1 MADVVD
7 VESHPST
14 SSKAVS
20 CVAERAFSLAY
31 LGSTALDQRA
41 TLSMLPWIVAEL
53 LRRSEKE
60 QIEREV
66 MLYVCPPLVRC
77 VPAGSQS
84 NSSIFIFEQRAAHI
98 SRFVHCS
105 RQPGSFAY
113 LVRTQP
119 DNPDSHTSC
128 HVFRAPAGQ
137 PVQEVISCI
146 RQVGKA
152 AIKEEGRGKPGQPA
166 GVAAAAA
173 PGGSS
178 EAPPAAPAT
187 AVVPSSGVGGV
198 GGAQD
203 AFCNAHKFEVL
214 YRGRVSVAHKKAP
227 PTLVDDCIA
236 KFSLLESTRSRL
248 RCLDGGSGDGESNG
262 SPAPASDGP
271 SFIAGGG
278 DSRRSSQGAD
288 CADGPGSQ
296 DLIGDIGEP
305 APLVP
310 PATPTVSAAAAATAP
325 SSALLSESRLSL
337 SSSSSSPPAASAA
350 AAGADGRCAKTS
362 EEEEEDDDLVPD
374 EGIVIS
380 ARRSACNDN
389 AGGNGGKAASG
400 LSALATCDSLAF
412 DSDPLGVGVFAAVA
426 PTSGRSGSFS
436 YVGGNGGGNTN
447 DGGGSSVDLEG
458 VPDFRG
464 RCYSAAGSLQR
475 KPAQASGGAGA
486 GASACRTGRQRR
498 RHASAPSLVQPS
510 DADKN
515 RTMLFQV
522 GRFEINLISPDTKTV
537 AIEKNFKDISS
548 CSQGIKHVDHFG
560 FICRESAEPGVTHY
574 VCYVFQCASEA
585 LVDEIMLTLKQAF
598 HTAASLQNAKTPVQ
612 LCEACPMHYL
622 HKLCERIEGLYPPK
636 AKLVIQKHVALLS
649 DNEQADIFER
659 VQRQRPTGDQDEN
672 EVVMCVL
679 RQVCEGKQK
688 THTHLGD
695 MPQQGQ
701 PTHGTGDLRS
711 SPSQSKL
718 DILKNKAKKSFT
730 NSLENIFSRGGGR
743 MRSRLGSVDNYDSLR
758 ERSLNACESTRDGS
772 PGASPPPSPTL
783 SPHSPPTPESPLQMR
798 RRAHTFSHS
807 LPQGSGTQR
816 RITFAD
822 ERAESTGQAGATTT
836 PPPPP
841 SSSVSASASSS
852 SFSAAASFSAS
863 SSLSSSTA
871 AAAAAAAAVGKSKL
885 QRFYSFHSET
895 HHRKGPG
902 EGEGEGSLSGSPA
915 SPGPATLHPSPSAP
929 GLLKYLLNSQHQQQ
943 QYQQQQPASA
953 TRSDLDWGGSGSAA
967 SLRGVWSELGG
978 HNPPGRPS
986 CPPVQQR
993 RISWRQH
1000 IFLRVVAP
1008 GKSCA
1013 ASRAAAAARD
1023 GSELL
1028 PLSPLTPPLEES
1040 PIGSLLDSD
1049 FQPMGDESPV
1059 MRPTA
1064 PREPPSDEPM
1074 VIETGAGDGER
1085 HARSREELRHLW
1097 RKAIDQQLLLIRVE
1111 RQNRFREARRQLEQE
1126 KAQARL
1132 DYAEVT
1138 PCLRD
1143 VTVVWE
1149 RLLGAPNRAR
1159 VRCDMEKVHAAISQG
1174 VPRQRRGEIWQFLA
1188 EQYRLRHRLPPKQA
1202 PPDTPYPELL
1212 KRLTSQQHAIL
1223 IDLGRTFPTHPYF
1236 SAQLGSG
1243 QLALYNLL
1251 KAYSLLDSEVG
1262 YCQGL
1267 SFVAGVLLLHLP
1279 ECDAFHA
1286 LIYLLYHLGLRR
1298 QYCPDMLS
1306 LQIQMYQLSRLL
1318 HDYHPDL
1325 YAHLEESEIGPS
1337 LYAAPW
1343 FLTLFASQFPLGFVA
1358 RVFDM
1363 LFLQGTEVIFKVAL
1377 SLLGSHQALI
1387 MQCDSFE
1394 SIMDFL
1400 KTTLPNLG
1408 LVQMEKTINQVC
1420 EMDLS
1425 RQLHA
1430 YEVEYHVL
1438 QDEMALQEPGGP
1450 PSSTGTGAAASADAE
1465 RLEKTCLSL
1474 KRHNQDLVE
1483 ELQSARE
1490 RIHCLEGAM
1499 ERLRVSESRLRQS
1512 VNNRESERPA
1522 LQAAALS
1529 SSSPTSSSTAAS
1541 SSNASSSS
1549 STSSRHAKLPGGR
1562 PNATDLGS

>member
-7 VESHPST
+7 GESHPST

-60 QIEREV
+60 QMEREV

-152 AIKEEGRGKPGQPA
+152 AIKEDGL
-166 GVAAAAA
+166 
-173 PGGSS
+173 
-178 EAPPAAPAT
+178 
-187 AVVPSSGVGGV
+187 PSSGVGGV

-248 RCLDGGSGDGESNG
+248 RCLDGGGGDGESNG
-262 SPAPASDGP
+262 NPAPASDGP

-296 DLIGDIGEP
+296 DLISDIGEP
-305 APLVP
+305 APNVP
-310 PATPTVSAAAAATAP
+310 PATPTVSAAAATAP
-325 SSALLSESRLSL
+325 SSALLS
-337 SSSSSSPPAASAA
+337 
-350 AAGADGRCAKTS
+350 G
-362 EEEEEDDDLVPD
+362 
-374 EGIVIS
+374 
-380 ARRSACNDN
+380 
-389 AGGNGGKAASG
+389 
-400 LSALATCDSLAF
+400 
-412 DSDPLGVGVFAAVA
+412 
-426 PTSGRSGSFS
+426 
-436 YVGGNGGGNTN
+436 
-447 DGGGSSVDLEG
+447 DLEG

-486 GASACRTGRQRR
+486 GAAACRTGGQRR

-659 VQRQRPTGDQDEN
+659 VQRQRPMGDQDEN

-695 MPQQGQ
+695 MPQQVRRHSEGS
-701 PTHGTGDLRS
+701 GGAVEAAAR
-711 SPSQSKL
+711 SKL

-822 ERAESTGQAGATTT
+822 ERAESTGQAGATPT
-836 PPPPP
+836 PPPP
-841 SSSVSASASSS
+841 SSVSASASSS

-943 QYQQQQPASA
+943 QHQQQQPASA
-953 TRSDLDWGGSGSAA
+953 TRSNVAAHPADPRHRLTASASSPSLLRMLNPVAEHGGSGYERCDLDWGGSGSAA

-1013 ASRAAAAARD
+1013 ASRAAAATRD

-1064 PREPPSDEPM
+1064 PRAPPADEPI
-1074 VIETGAGDGER
+1074 VIETGAGGGERR

-1450 PSSTGTGAAASADAE
+1450 SSSSSTGTGAASADAE

-1529 SSSPTSSSTAAS
+1529 SSASSSPTSSSTAAS

-1549 STSSRHAKLPGGR
+1549 SSSRHAKLPGGR

>member
-695 MPQQGQ
+695 MPQQ

-895 HHRKGPG
+895 HHRKG
-902 EGEGEGSLSGSPA
+902 
-915 SPGPATLHPSPSAP
+915 
-929 GLLKYLLNSQHQQQ
+929 
-943 QYQQQQPASA
+943 
-953 TRSDLDWGGSGSAA
+953 DLDWGGSGSAA

>member
-7 VESHPST
+7 GESHPST

-60 QIEREV
+60 QMEREV

-152 AIKEEGRGKPGQPA
+152 AIKEDGL
-166 GVAAAAA
+166 
-173 PGGSS
+173 
-178 EAPPAAPAT
+178 
-187 AVVPSSGVGGV
+187 PSSGVGGV

-248 RCLDGGSGDGESNG
+248 RCLDGGGGDGESNG
-262 SPAPASDGP
+262 NPAPASDGP

-305 APLVP
+305 APNVP
-310 PATPTVSAAAAATAP
+310 PATPTVSAAAATAP
-325 SSALLSESRLSL
+325 SSALLS
-337 SSSSSSPPAASAA
+337 
-350 AAGADGRCAKTS
+350 G
-362 EEEEEDDDLVPD
+362 
-374 EGIVIS
+374 
-380 ARRSACNDN
+380 
-389 AGGNGGKAASG
+389 
-400 LSALATCDSLAF
+400 
-412 DSDPLGVGVFAAVA
+412 
-426 PTSGRSGSFS
+426 
-436 YVGGNGGGNTN
+436 
-447 DGGGSSVDLEG
+447 DLEG

-486 GASACRTGRQRR
+486 GAAACRTGGQRR

-695 MPQQGQ
+695 MPQQVRRHSEGS
-701 PTHGTGDLRS
+701 GGAVEAAAR
-711 SPSQSKL
+711 SKL

-822 ERAESTGQAGATTT
+822 ERAESTGQAGATPTP

-895 HHRKGPG
+895 HHRKG
-902 EGEGEGSLSGSPA
+902 
-915 SPGPATLHPSPSAP
+915 
-929 GLLKYLLNSQHQQQ
+929 
-943 QYQQQQPASA
+943 
-953 TRSDLDWGGSGSAA
+953 DLDWGGSGSAA

-1013 ASRAAAAARD
+1013 ASRAAAATRD

-1064 PREPPSDEPM
+1064 PRAPPADEPI
-1074 VIETGAGDGER
+1074 VIETGAGGGERR

-1450 PSSTGTGAAASADAE
+1450 SSSSSTGTGAASADAE

-1529 SSSPTSSSTAAS
+1529 SSASSSPTSSSTAAS

-1549 STSSRHAKLPGGR
+1549 SSRHAKLPGGR

>member
-7 VESHPST
+7 TAVDGESHPP
-14 SSKAVS
+14 SSKAGG

-66 MLYVCPPLVRC
+66 VLYVCPPLVRC

-152 AIKEEGRGKPGQPA
+152 AIKEDGRGKPGQPA
-166 GVAAAAA
+166 GVAAA
-173 PGGSS
+173 PVGSS

-248 RCLDGGSGDGESNG
+248 RCLDDGESNG

-296 DLIGDIGEP
+296 DLIGDVGEP
-305 APLVP
+305 APPVP
-310 PATPTVSAAAAATAP
+310 PAAPTVSAAAAAAATAP
-325 SSALLSESRLSL
+325 SSALLAESRSSL
-337 SSSSSSPPAASAA
+337 SSSSSSPPAASA
-350 AAGADGRCAKTS
+350 GADGRCAKTS
-362 EEEEEDDDLVPD
+362 EEEEEEDDDLVPD

-380 ARRSACNDN
+380 ARRLACNDS

-400 LSALATCDSLAF
+400 LSAVATCDSLAF

-426 PTSGRSGSFS
+426 ATSGRSGSFS
-436 YVGGNGGGNTN
+436 CVGGNGGGNT
-447 DGGGSSVDLEG
+447 DGGGGGGSGGDLEG

-475 KPAQASGGAGA
+475 KPAQASGGAGV
-486 GASACRTGRQRR
+486 GAAACRTGGQRR

-510 DADKN
+510 DAEKN

-537 AIEKNFKDISS
+537 TIEKNFKDISS

-695 MPQQGQ
+695 MPQQ

-772 PGASPPPSPTL
+772 PGASPPLSPTL

-807 LPQGSGTQR
+807 LPQGSGAQR
-816 RITFAD
+816 HITFAD
-822 ERAESTGQAGATTT
+822 ERAESTGQAGATPT
-836 PPPPP
+836 PPPP

-852 SFSAAASFSAS
+852 SFSAASFSAS

-895 HHRKGPG
+895 HHRKGVV
-902 EGEGEGSLSGSPA
+902 PA
-915 SPGPATLHPSPSAP
+915 RPADPRHRLTASASSPS
-929 GLLKYLLNSQHQQQ
+929 LLRMLNPVAEHGGSG
-943 QYQQQQPASA
+943 
-953 TRSDLDWGGSGSAA
+953 DLDWGGSGSGA
-967 SLRGVWSELGG
+967 SLRGVWAELGG

-986 CPPVQQR
+986 CPPARQR

-1059 MRPTA
+1059 MRPTGPRA
-1064 PREPPSDEPM
+1064 PPADEPI
-1074 VIETGAGDGER
+1074 VIETGGGGGER
-1085 HARSREELRHLW
+1085 HALSRVELRQLW

-1149 RLLGAPNRAR
+1149 RLLGTPNRAR

-1394 SIMDFL
+1394 GIMDFL

-1450 PSSTGTGAAASADAE
+1450 SSSTGAATSADAE

-1490 RIHCLEGAM
+1490 RIHCLETAM

-1512 VNNRESERPA
+1512 VNNRESERSA

-1529 SSSPTSSSTAAS
+1529 SSSSATSSPTSSTAAS
-1541 SSNASSSS
+1541 ASSSNT
-1549 STSSRHAKLPGGR
+1549 STSSRHVKLPGGR